1 VLILSRSWLGVL
13 IHDTEA
19 KHQVSDIET
28 LSVNANIVENTA
40 ALNGPIVPTFIK
52 YLIPSL
58 LGLIAMTS
66 ASLVDGIFIG
76 NYVGTTALAAVNLI
90 IPITTLMFG
99 VGLMLSIG
107 GSVRCGKYLGEK
119 KTAAAS
125 AIFSKTLLFVLLYGC
140 VAIVL
145 ALIFETHLFSGLG
158 ATPELFPVMSEYYRI
173 IMPFLLPQLIT
184 VVLYFFVRMDG
195 APNLAAAALMVGSI
209 INIVLDYVFIAVY
222 GWGLE
227 GAAYATG
234 LSQLFSLSVLM
245 FYFTT
250 TNRVLIFRI
259 RQSNWREVF
268 QAAYN
273 GISEFINEISGGI
286 IALVFNWMLIQRA
299 GVDGVAA
306 ITVVNYL
313 LMLGFMAFFAI
324 SDSIQVMVSQ
334 NFGAGNSQ
342 RIRAFMITAMIT
354 VALVGVAF
362 ISALLIAGESLILMF
377 VDDQNSGETVALAN
391 SFITYV
397 WPLFLFVGFNMLV
410 SGYLT
415 AIHLPFQSGLI
426 ALCRSLV
433 FPASLLI
440 LFYFLLAD
448 NLFIIALSVAEAIS
462 FVLAVAI
469 FWRYTPAKVM
479 LRSLAGPS

>member
-1 VLILSRSWLGVL
+1 MSDNPVK
-13 IHDTEA
+13 EQ
-19 KHQVSDIET
+19 HQVSDLET
-28 LSVNANIVENTA
+28 LSVNANKVEDNP
-40 ALNGPIVPTFIK
+40 ALTGSIVPTFIK
-52 YLIPSL
+52 YLMPSL

-76 NYVGTTALAAVNLI
+76 NYLGTTALAAVNLI

-99 VGLMLSIG
+99 VGIMLSIG
-107 GSVRCGKYLGEK
+107 GSVRSGKYLGEK
-119 KTAAAS
+119 NVTAAS
-125 AIFSKTLLFVLLYGC
+125 AIFSKTLLFVLLYAC
-140 VAIVL
+140 VAIAL
-145 ALIFETHLFSGLG
+145 ALIFEIQLFFALG
-158 ATPELFPVMSEYYRI
+158 ATPELFPTMSEYYRI

-195 APNLAAAALMVGSI
+195 APNLAAAALMVGAV
-209 INIVLDYVFIAVY
+209 INMVLDYLFIAVY

-234 LSQLFSLSVLM
+234 LSQLFSMSVLM

-250 TNRVLIFRI
+250 TSRVLSFRM
-259 RQSNWREVF
+259 RQSNWGEVF

-273 GISEFINEISGGI
+273 GVSEFINEISGGI
-286 IALVFNWMLIQRA
+286 IALIFNWMLIQRA

-342 RIRAFMITAMIT
+342 RIRQFMITAT
-354 VALVGVAF
+354 VAVVLMSIVF
-362 ISALLIAGESLILMF
+362 ISALLLAGEALILIF
-377 VDDQNSGETVALAN
+377 VDDYNSGVTIGLAN

-397 WPLFLFVGFNMLV
+397 WPLFLFAGINMLV

-415 AIHLPFQSGLI
+415 AIHLPLQSGLI

-440 LFYFLLAD
+440 LFYFLLTD
-448 NLFIIALSVAEAIS
+448 YLFVVALPIAEALSFI
-462 FVLAVAI
+462 LAVAM
-469 FWRYTPAKVM
+469 FLRYTPTKVIKG
-479 LRSLAGPS
+479 SPVKASYE